1 MHQAHLRPRLTGQQQ
16 QHPAAAPQLPL
27 HRAQALPH
35 QLGQAEQRLDDLWV
49 TGAVADSGLRLTP
62 GVVRIALAMGRAG
75 ACGSEV
81 LGDCCSCQSM
91 GDCCSCQPVAACFG
105 GSACLAVLQELAASR
120 KP

>member
-35 QLGQAEQRLDDLWV
+35 QLGQAEQHLDGLGV
-49 TGAVADSGLRLTP
+49 IGAVVNSGLRLTL
-62 GVVRIALAMGRAG
+62 GVVPAALAIGRKG

-81 LGDCCSCQSM
+81 LGDCLQL
-91 GDCCSCQPVAACFG
+91 PVC
-105 GSACLAVLQELAASR
+105 R
-120 KP
+120 